1 MNVLCYVWFLT
12 IQEELK
18 IQRNLSAFDDSRIHV
33 CLYFISPT
41 GHSLRSLD
49 LLTMKQLD
57 SRVNVIPVI
66 GKADI
71 VSKAELKAFKTRIKA
86 ELLNNDIK
94 VYQFPTGESVP
105 KMK

>member
-1 MNVLCYVWFLT
+1 MIVIVT
-12 IQEELK
+12 QEELK
-18 IQRNLSAFDDSRIHV
+18 IQRNLVGFDDSRIHA

-49 LLTMKQLD
+49 LLTMKHLD

-71 VSKAELKAFKTRIKA
+71 IAKQELKAFKSRIKA
-86 ELLNNDIK
+86 ELLNNGIK
-94 VYQFPTGESVP
+94 VYQFPTGKEE
-105 KMK
+105 KDKL